1 MTYEPFDV
9 VVVPFP
15 FSDSPKVK
23 VRKALVLTP
32 KSMNEKNGATTLMMI
47 TSRKNSEWMGDVAL
61 QNWSAAGLKKP
72 CFVRFKFFTAG
83 NELIQGK
90 VGSLSVADRAH
101 VTGALGSFLPKA

>member
-1 MTYEPFDV
+1 MICEPFDV

-23 VRKALVLTP
+23 LRKALVLTP
-32 KSMNEKNGATTLMMI
+32 KSMNEKNGSTTLMMI

-61 QNWSAAGLKKP
+61 ENWSDAGLKKP
-72 CFVRFKFFTAG
+72 CFARFKFFTAC

-90 VGSLSVADRAH
+90 TGSLSSADRDA
-101 VTGALGSFLPKA
+101 VTDALGRLLPKV

>member
-47 TSRKNSEWMGDVAL
+47 TSRKNSEWMGDIAL
-61 QNWSAAGLKKP
+61 ENWADAGLKKP

-90 VGSLSVADRAH
+90 VGSLSVTDKDAVKEAM
-101 VTGALGSFLPKA
+101 GMFLPKG